1 MAYIA
6 MYRSCHSAIA
16 PTLDTERTWHEPVAL
31 TEYSLRVQLDDESAW
46 RGGNIAKGLRS
57 QFRTR
62 LR

>member
-1 MAYIA
+1 MPCIA

-16 PTLDTERTWHEPVAL
+16 PTLGTERTWHDSVAL
-31 TEYSLRVQLDDESAW
+31 TEYLLYVQLDDKSAW
-46 RGGNIAKGLRS
+46 RGGIATKGLRS